1 MCVEAA
7 KNSRSLLGCRIAIRL
22 DYQWEDCLGDQ
33 SETYSWLFL
42 LPFFNDLFK
51 LDVIVAFS
59 KGKIHNG

>member
-22 DYQWEDCLGDQ
+22 NYQWDDCLGDQ
-33 SETYSWLFL
+33 SITYSWLFL
-42 LPFFNDLFK
+42 LPFFNDLLK
-51 LDVIVAFS
+51 LDVIAAFS